1 MFIPSAIILS
11 LFARTFRLPDGNISS
26 GITLYYHEIIY
37 YHVHYNYPHFAWRQ
51 FIIGN
56 IEVLER
62 FMNDG
67 FMHFTGIPL
76 HILACVIDKIAVNV
90 RSIAVE

>member
-1 MFIPSAIILS
+1 MC
-11 LFARTFRLPDGNISS
+11 LPDDNISS
-26 GITLYYHEIIY
+26 RIIRYYRDNILPRSLLVTITR
-37 YHVHYNYPHFAWRQ
+37 FAWRQ

-90 RSIAVE
+90 RSTAVE